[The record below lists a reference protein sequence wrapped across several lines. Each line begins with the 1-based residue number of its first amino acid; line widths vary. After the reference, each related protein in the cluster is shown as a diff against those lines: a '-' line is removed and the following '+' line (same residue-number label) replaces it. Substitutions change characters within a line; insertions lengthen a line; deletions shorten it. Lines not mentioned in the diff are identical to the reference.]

1 MRMLSFLRDDSATTS
16 VEYAVLLAAILL
28 TVVTAITAVGSG
40 TGGMWSSTQ
49 SAMSAVGFG
58 S

>member
-1 MRMLSFLRDDSATTS
+1 MRLLSFFREDSASTA

-28 TVVTAITAVGSG
+28 TLVTAIAAVGSG
-40 TGGMWSSTQ
+40 TGGMWSGNQ
-49 SAMSAVGFG
+49 SAMNAVGFG

>member
-1 MRMLSFLRDDSATTS
+1 MILKFLRGESGATA

-28 TVVTAITAVGSG
+28 TVVSAISAVGSG
-40 TGGMWSSTQ
+40 TGGMWGGNNAALDS
-49 SAMSAVGFG
+49 VGFG